1 MCYNANKTCCFTTSI
16 YCYVPVGAGLYGGCI
31 GRSRSTGTVMYVR
44 GDLEAVLSNDID
56 SVYQAAQKSL
66 EQLELKVNS
75 KVKDALA
82 AKIVARDAQDK
93 KVTTKLNS
101 TAENT
106 TELNIRVGVFGNET
120 KSRLIYEQILKN
132 LK

>member
-1 MCYNANKTCCFTTSI
+1 
-16 YCYVPVGAGLYGGCI
+16 
-31 GRSRSTGTVMYVR
+31 MYVR

-132 LK
+132 LHK

>member
-1 MCYNANKTCCFTTSI
+1 
-16 YCYVPVGAGLYGGCI
+16 
-31 GRSRSTGTVMYVR
+31 MYVR

-66 EQLELKVNS
+66 EQLELKINS

-93 KVTTKLNS
+93 KVTIISSFFSPLRTQFN
-101 TAENT
+101 NT
-106 TELNIRVGVFGNET
+106 MIRKE
-120 KSRLIYEQILKN
+120 SPLWIP
-132 LK
+132 

>member
-1 MCYNANKTCCFTTSI
+1 MFLLVQGCMA
-16 YCYVPVGAGLYGGCI
+16 VVLVGAGA
-31 GRSRSTGTVMYVR
+31 GTVMYVR

-66 EQLELKVNS
+66 EQLELKVSS

-93 KVTTKLNS
+93 KITIKLNS

-106 TELNIRVGVFGNET
+106 TELNIRIGLFGDEV
-120 KSRLIYEQILKN
+120 KSRLIYEQIQKN
-132 LK
+132 LNK